1 MYRRRGKAEGHLGEL
16 MSVVAP
22 ALSSTSRRKSHYRG
36 EEIRTREKG
45 VDAFACN
52 QVRLL
57 LAGFGYRIMHIQCA
71 VLERVTGTGWSLR
84 RLADRV
90 LRTPARFT
98 VSGRRITMTTGGAS
112 AHWRLLARGADL
124 QHRLNRRPA
133 DDIDDR
139 VQRVS
144 SPREHVDQWEQ
155 VPPLLRPATHE
166 PPLVGAT
173 PPSVLS
179 LHRGGFLLGFSR
191 RLILIIWS
199 GTGIII
205 PPRAPRSSMTHPVG
219 CPSRLHNPTRENT
232 MTRLSRLLGPP
243 EHPHASN
250 RDTPALR
257 LRSAIV
263 AVAALLAAACGD
275 GETNPEPNRS
285 PVASGT
291 IPAQTVA
298 VGESVTVNVTSAFS
312 DPDGDALTYA
322 ATSSAPGVASVA
334 VSGADVTVTGVSAGT
349 ASVTVTAS
357 DPDGL
362 SAEQAFEVTVPNRAP
377 VATDSIPAQ
386 TVEVGDSVSVD
397 LAGHFSDPDGDA
409 LAYAATSS
417 APGVASVA
425 VSGAD
430 VTVTGV
436 SAGTANVTVTASDP
450 DGLSAQQAFEV
461 TVPNRAPVATDSIPA
476 QTVEVGDSVSVDL
489 AGHFSDPDGDA
500 LTYAATS
507 SAPGLASVAVSG
519 ADVTVTGVSAG
530 TASVTVTASDP
541 DGLSAEQA
549 FEVTVEPP
557 NPDREALVA
566 LYNATDGPNWARNQG
581 WLTDAPLGLWHGVK
595 TDRSGRVTEL
605 DLEENELTGS
615 IPPELGDLENLTVLS
630 LYGNGLTGS
639 IPPELGDLENLTGL
653 DLAVNGLTGSIPPEL
668 GDLANL
674 TGLYLDGNELTGSIP
689 PELGDLANLTVLYL
703 GFNELTGSIP
713 PELGDLANL
722 TELYLLGN
730 ELTGS
735 IPPEL
740 GDLANL
746 TVLYLAGNELTGSI
760 PPELGD
766 LANLTELYL
775 FSNEL
780 TDPIPDSFLDLD
792 ELNVFY
798 FAVNDGLCAPDT
810 EDFRDW
816 LDGMNEWSG
825 AFCP

>member
-1 MYRRRGKAEGHLGEL
+1 MA
-16 MSVVAP
+16 
-22 ALSSTSRRKSHYRG
+22 
-36 EEIRTREKG
+36 
-45 VDAFACN
+45 
-52 QVRLL
+52 RL
-57 LAGFGYRIMHIQCA
+57 
-71 VLERVTGTGWSLR
+71 
-84 RLADRV
+84 
-90 LRTPARFT
+90 P
-98 VSGRRITMTTGGAS
+98 
-112 AHWRLLARGADL
+112 
-124 QHRLNRRPA
+124 
-133 DDIDDR
+133 
-139 VQRVS
+139 
-144 SPREHVDQWEQ
+144 
-155 VPPLLRPATHE
+155 
-166 PPLVGAT
+166 
-173 PPSVLS
+173 
-179 LHRGGFLLGFSR
+179 
-191 RLILIIWS
+191 
-199 GTGIII
+199 
-205 PPRAPRSSMTHPVG
+205 
-219 CPSRLHNPTRENT
+219 
-232 MTRLSRLLGPP
+232 RLLGPL

-275 GETNPEPNRS
+275 GETDPEPNRS
-285 PVASGT
+285 PVASET
-291 IPAQTVA
+291 ISAQTVA
-298 VGESVTVNVTSAFS
+298 VGESVTVNVASAFS
-312 DPDGDALTYA
+312 DQDGDALTYA

-409 LAYAATSS
+409 LTYAATSS

-436 SAGTANVTVTASDP
+436 SAGTASVTVAASDPDGLSAEQAFEVTVPNRTPVATDSIPAQTVEVGDSVSVDLAGHFSDPDGDALTYAATSSAPGVASVAVSGSVVTVTGVAKGTANVTVTASDP
-450 DGLSAQQAFEV
+450 DGLSAEQAFEV

-507 SAPGLASVAVSG
+507 SAPGVASVAVSGSVVTVTGVAKGTASVTVTASDPDGLSAEQAFEVTVPNRTPVATDSIPAQTVEVGDSVSVDLAGHFSDPDGDALTYAATSSAPGVASVAVSG

-557 NPDREALVA
+557 NRDREALVA
-566 LYNATDGPNWARNQG
+566 LYNATDGPNWASNQG
-581 WLTDAPLGLWHGVK
+581 WLTDAPLGLWHGVT
-595 TDRSGRVTEL
+595 TDRSG
-605 DLEENELTGS
+605 NLTG
-615 IPPELGDLENLTVLS
+615 LHLDF
-630 LYGNGLTGS
+630 NGLTGS
-639 IPPELGDLENLTGL
+639 IPPELGDLANLAGL
-653 DLAVNGLTGSIPPEL
+653 HLDFNGLTGSIPPEL

-674 TGLYLDGNELTGSIP
+674 TELDLSANDLTGSIP
-689 PELGDLANLTVLYL
+689 PELGDLANLTGLHLDFNGLTGSIPPELGDLANLAVLDLYV
-703 GFNELTGSIP
+703 NELTGSIP

-722 TELYLLGN
+722 TEL
-730 ELTGS
+730 
-735 IPPEL
+735 
-740 GDLANL
+740 DLS
-746 TVLYLAGNELTGSI
+746 GNELTGSI

-766 LANLTELYL
+766 LANLTELDL
-775 FSNEL
+775 SANDL
-780 TDPIPDSFLDLD
+780 TGSIPRS
-792 ELNVFY
+792 
-798 FAVNDGLCAPDT
+798 
-810 EDFRDW
+810 
-816 LDGMNEWSG
+816 
-825 AFCP
+825 